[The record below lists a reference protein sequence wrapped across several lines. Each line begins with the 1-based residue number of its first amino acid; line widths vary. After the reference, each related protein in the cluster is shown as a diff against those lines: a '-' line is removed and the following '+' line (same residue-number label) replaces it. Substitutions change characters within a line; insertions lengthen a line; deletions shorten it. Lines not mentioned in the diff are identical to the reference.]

1 MEYIILRYLFTKY
14 DVTTGPSLHKIS
26 GMLSDMPFSY
36 LRIPDPEL
44 NF

>member
-1 MEYIILRYLFTKY
+1 MEYIILRYLSKY

-26 GMLSDMPFSY
+26 GMIPDMSLSY